1 MRLIVIALV
10 VLAVGK
16 VGMQEWM
23 ARGALREALV
33 AGYRDRAFAAC
44 QKDATALSARV
55 AAKDWARTRDIAVAI
70 GNPEISVMIW
80 QLDSAQWAQRYR
92 NAHLVLTAAQS
103 GATLVCNY
111 DTVADTAL
119 VTRSS

>member
-1 MRLIVIALV
+1 MRLVVMLLV
-10 VLAVGK
+10 VLAVAK

-23 ARGALREALV
+23 ARGALREALIT
-33 AGYRDRAFAAC
+33 AYRDRASVAC

-70 GNPEISVMIW
+70 GNPAIPVMIW

-92 NAHLVLTAAQS
+92 NAHIVLTMPHG
-103 GATLVCNY
+103 GATLTCNY
-111 DTVADTAL
+111 DTVADAAL
-119 VTRSS
+119 VVRSS